1 MNPKLGRAI
10 ASAVAC
16 GCLALYGNTL
26 AQQQREPQKQQQQQE
41 QQQQQQQQQSGDAD
55 RAAGGTTAE
64 KSAQKK
70 KDAPVAGR
78 IPLGVTVIETEA
90 IAKGYR
96 ISKLIGAQ
104 VKNDKGERIGEIDE
118 MIVSPD
124 GKVTMAIVEVGG
136 FLDLGDHRV
145 AIPVEQFSSLEP
157 GSVVLPGASK
167 TALKKLPEFQY
178 ARA

>member
-1 MNPKLGRAI
+1 MNSKLDRAI

-26 AQQQREPQKQQQQQE
+26 AQQQGEPQKQQQQRQE
-41 QQQQQQQQQSGDAD
+41 QKQQPQQKSGE
-55 RAAGGTTAE
+55 AAGGTTAD

-70 KDAPVAGR
+70 NDAPVAGR

-96 ISKLIGAQ
+96 VSKLIGAQ
-104 VKNDKGERIGEIDE
+104 VKNDKGERIGKIEE

-124 GKVTMAIVEVGG
+124 GKVTMAVVEVGG

-145 AIPVEQFSSLEP
+145 AIPVQQFTSLEP
-157 GSVVLPGASK
+157 GNAVLPGASK

>member
-1 MNPKLGRAI
+1 MNPTPGRAV
-10 ASAVAC
+10 ASALAC

-26 AQQQREPQKQQQQQE
+26 AQQQGEPQKQQQQQE
-41 QQQQQQQQQSGDAD
+41 QQQRQKSGEAD
-55 RAAGGTTAE
+55 RAATGASAE

-78 IPLGVTVIETEA
+78 IPLGVTVIQTEA
-90 IAKGYR
+90 IAKGHR
-96 ISKLIGAQ
+96 ISKLIGAE
-104 VKNDKGERIGEIDE
+104 VKNDKGERVGEIEE

-136 FLDLGDHRV
+136 FLDLGAHRV
-145 AIPVEQFSSLEP
+145 AIPVEQFSSLEA
-157 GSVVLPGASK
+157 GNAVLPGATK

>member
-26 AQQQREPQKQQQQQE
+26 AQQQGEPQKQQQQQQE
-41 QQQQQQQQQSGDAD
+41 QKQQPQQKSGEAD
-55 RAAGGTTAE
+55 RAAGGTTAD
-64 KSAQKK
+64 KSAQK

-96 ISKLIGAQ
+96 VSKLIGAQ
-104 VKNDKGERIGEIDE
+104 VKNDKGERIGKIEE

-145 AIPVEQFSSLEP
+145 AIPVQQFSSLEP
-157 GSVVLPGASK
+157 GGAVLPGASK

>member
-16 GCLALYGNTL
+16 GCFALYGNTL
-26 AQQQREPQKQQQQQE
+26 AQQGEPQKQE
-41 QQQQQQQQQSGDAD
+41 QQKSGESDG
-55 RAAGGTTAE
+55 AARGTTAE
-64 KSAQKK
+64 KPAQ

-78 IPLGVTVIETEA
+78 IPLGVTVIQTEA

-96 ISKLIGAQ
+96 LSKLIGTQ
-104 VKNDKGERIGEIDE
+104 VKNDKGERIGKIEE

-136 FLDLGDHRV
+136 FLDIGDHRV
-145 AIPVEQFSSLEP
+145 AIPVQQFSSLEP
-157 GSVVLPGASK
+157 GGAVLPGATK
-167 TALKKLPEFQY
+167 TALKTLPEFKY

>member
-1 MNPKLGRAI
+1 MNPKLGRVI

-26 AQQQREPQKQQQQQE
+26 AQQQQQQK
-41 QQQQQQQQQSGDAD
+41 SGES
-55 RAAGGTTAE
+55 AGSGTTTE
-64 KSAQKK
+64 KSSQQK

-78 IPLGVTVIETEA
+78 IPLGVTVVETEA

-96 ISKLIGAQ
+96 ASKLIGAQ
-104 VKNDKGERIGEIDE
+104 VKNDKGEGVGEIED
-118 MIVSPD
+118 MIMSPD

-136 FLDLGDHRV
+136 FLGVGDHRV
-145 AIPVEQFSSLEP
+145 AIPVKQFTSIEAR
-157 GSVVLPGASK
+157 SVVLPGATK
-167 TALKKLPEFQY
+167 TALKNLPEFQY

>member
-26 AQQQREPQKQQQQQE
+26 AQQQGEPQKQQQQQE
-41 QQQQQQQQQSGDAD
+41 QQQQQQKSGDAG

-104 VKNDKGERIGEIDE
+104 VKNDKGERIGKIEE
-118 MIVSPD
+118 MIASPD

-157 GSVVLPGASK
+157 GSVVLPGATK
-167 TALKKLPEFQY
+167 TALKTLPEFKY

>member
-1 MNPKLGRAI
+1 MNPKLDRAI

-16 GCLALYGNTL
+16 GCLALYGNSL
-26 AQQQREPQKQQQQQE
+26 AQQQGEPQKQQQQQE
-41 QQQQQQQQQSGDAD
+41 QQQQQQKSREAD

-64 KSAQKK
+64 KSAQEK

-78 IPLGVTVIETEA
+78 IPLGVTVIETET

-96 ISKLIGAQ
+96 ISKLIGTQ
-104 VKNDKGERIGEIDE
+104 VKNDKGERIGKIEE
-118 MIVSPD
+118 MVLSPD
-124 GKVTMAIVEVGG
+124 GKVTIAIVEVGG
-136 FLDLGDHRV
+136 FLGLGDHRI
-145 AIPVEQFSSLEP
+145 AIPVQQFSSLQP

-167 TALKKLPEFQY
+167 TALRKLPEFQY

>member
-1 MNPKLGRAI
+1 MNPKLGRTI

-26 AQQQREPQKQQQQQE
+26 AQQQSEPQQQE
-41 QQQQQQQQQSGDAD
+41 QKQQPQQKSGEAD
-55 RAAGGTTAE
+55 RASGGTTADR
-64 KSAQKK
+64 SAQKK

-96 ISKLIGAQ
+96 VSKLIGTQ
-104 VKNDKGERIGEIDE
+104 VKNDKGERIGKIEE
-118 MIVSPD
+118 MILSPD
-124 GKVTMAIVEVGG
+124 GKVTTAIVEVGG

-145 AIPVEQFSSLEP
+145 AIPVEQFTSLEP
-157 GSVVLPGASK
+157 GGAVLPGASK
-167 TALKKLPEFQY
+167 AALKKLPEFQY

>member
-26 AQQQREPQKQQQQQE
+26 AQQQGEPQKKQQQQE
-41 QQQQQQQQQSGDAD
+41 QQRQQQQSGDAD
-55 RAAGGTTAE
+55 RAAGGSTAD
-64 KSAQKK
+64 KSPQKT

-96 ISKLIGAQ
+96 MSKLIGAQ
-104 VKNDKGERIGEIDE
+104 VKNDKGERIGEIEE

-136 FLDLGDHRV
+136 FLDLGAHRV
-145 AIPVEQFSSLEP
+145 AIPVKQFSALEP
-157 GSVVLPGASK
+157 GSAVLPGATK